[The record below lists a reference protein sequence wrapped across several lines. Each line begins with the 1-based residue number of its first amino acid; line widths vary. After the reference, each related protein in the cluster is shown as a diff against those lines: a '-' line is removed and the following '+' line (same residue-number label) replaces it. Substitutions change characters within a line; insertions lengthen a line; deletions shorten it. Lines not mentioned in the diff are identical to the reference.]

1 MGREIKKPGEERRE
15 ARLTIDVRRI
25 KRQRERGDRVEK
37 IEEEKKASQP
47 NDIQSYLHQ

>member
-25 KRQRERGDRVEK
+25 KRERGDCVEK
-37 IEEEKKASQP
+37 IEEEKKSQP
-47 NDIQSYLHQ
+47 AK